1 MYYKN
6 EKYLNLRQT
15 MYINMLK
22 SLLYLLELAK
32 YIKNQKLIM
41 ITWQRWYLSTEKVQP
56 NVFDVSSPGS
66 SFLSTLALS
75 QYRRI
80 HCFLEHR

>member
-41 ITWQRWYLSTEKVQP
+41 IT
-56 NVFDVSSPGS
+56 
-66 SFLSTLALS
+66 
-75 QYRRI
+75 
-80 HCFLEHR
+80 